1 MKNPSLII
9 VMFALVGCGGNDT
22 SSSTPPVSTIADYA
36 TWNLTV
42 TSASPSVDTSPITT
56 NKYRCSNLLTQDTG
70 GGRQIGFYASFTRE
84 NGRPRELRIVAF
96 RPETLILGQE
106 VTFGTGGGISAGVS
120 DWQADT
126 GPERDA
132 AYDASD
138 GGVRVIAIDG
148 DRTTFEINATF
159 RNIAGSSFN
168 LSGTY
173 SYNYARRAEFVSF
186 NPCPAR

>member
-1 MKNPSLII
+1 MKNLSLIV
-9 VMFALVGCGGNDT
+9 VMFALVGCGGSDT
-22 SSSTPPVSTIADYA
+22 SSSIPPVASIADYA

-42 TSASPSVDTSPITT
+42 SSASPGVDTSPINTD
-56 NKYRCSNLLTQDTG
+56 KYRCSGFLVQGTG
-70 GGRQIGFYASFTRE
+70 GGQQIQFGANFTRE
-84 NGRPRELRIVAF
+84 NGRPRELQVIAF
-96 RPETLILGQE
+96 RPETLVVGQE
-106 VTFGTGGGISAGVS
+106 ITFGTGGGIQAGIA